1 MIMDPALWLEAKQ
14 LARTVTGWPMDTLHV
29 IAGVLLQIGLAALLR
44 TSLADLRPWLLL
56 FLLEMTNE
64 AYDLWVERW
73 PSLGMQVGEGLRDL
87 AATMLIPTIL
97 LWVARRR
104 PRLLTSRR

>member
-1 MIMDPALWLEAKQ
+1 
-14 LARTVTGWPMDTLHV
+14 
-29 IAGVLLQIGLAALLR
+29 
-44 TSLADLRPWLLL
+44 
-56 FLLEMTNE
+56 
-64 AYDLWVERW
+64 
-73 PSLGMQVGEGLRDL
+73 MQVGEGLRDL